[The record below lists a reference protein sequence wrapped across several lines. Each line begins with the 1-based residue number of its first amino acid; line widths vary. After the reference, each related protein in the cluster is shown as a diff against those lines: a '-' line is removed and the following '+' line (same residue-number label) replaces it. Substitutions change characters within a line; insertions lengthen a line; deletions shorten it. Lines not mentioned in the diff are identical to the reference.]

1 MGSLVFTL
9 MMAMAFSGF
18 MLNSSQLFQSR
29 AQAASPRPAAPA
41 VGELGL
47 GAQWVSG
54 SKPVLQRFLVGG
66 GRGRGMVG
74 ISENIPPL
82 AVRNSRHQEVPV
94 VTAGYAVRWLSGAAT
109 ELGGLILF
117 LLPGAPALMRFLFE
131 NK

>member
-54 SKPVLQRFLVGG
+54 SKPV
-66 GRGRGMVG
+66 
-74 ISENIPPL
+74 
-82 AVRNSRHQEVPV
+82 

-117 LLPGAPALMRFLFE
+117 LLPGAPALIRFLFE